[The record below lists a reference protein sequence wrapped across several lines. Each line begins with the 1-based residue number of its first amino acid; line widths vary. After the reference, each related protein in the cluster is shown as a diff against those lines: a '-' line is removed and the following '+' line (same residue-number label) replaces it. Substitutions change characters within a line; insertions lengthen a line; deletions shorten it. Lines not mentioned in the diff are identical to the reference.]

1 MQSAIDERML
11 FSIAFYVFCL
21 ISVYTCTC
29 FMCAAQVAYSI
40 NINVT

>member
-21 ISVYTCTC
+21 ISVYTC